1 MEMSLNNYQFHARK
15 TAIYP
20 ERDKLVGLLYTSLG
34 LAGETGE
41 FCDKVKKVLRDSD
54 GIVTE
59 ERKEALVKE
68 LGDALW
74 YLSQCAS
81 ELGVPLED
89 VASGNLAKLGLRQ
102 EQGKLQGSGD
112 NR

>member
-1 MEMSLNNYQFHARK
+1 MKLNDYQFMARQ

-20 ERDKLVGLLYTSLG
+20 DRNRIGGLLYTSLG

-54 GIVTE
+54 GVVTP
-59 ERKEALVKE
+59 ERKEALKKE

-81 ELGVPLED
+81 ELDLTLEE
-89 VASGNLAKLGLRQ
+89 VADGNIVKLGLRKQ
-102 EQGKLQGSGD
+102 QGKLKGD
-112 NR
+112 GDDR